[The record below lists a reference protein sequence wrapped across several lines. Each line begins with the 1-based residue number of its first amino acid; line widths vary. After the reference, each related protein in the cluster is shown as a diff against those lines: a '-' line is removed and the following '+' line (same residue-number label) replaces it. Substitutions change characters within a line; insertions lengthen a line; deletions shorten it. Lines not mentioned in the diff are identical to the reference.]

1 MVHLLGNLQRDL
13 HVFVT
18 LFTEMLHLL
27 PQWTVYLA
35 NGFKLRNFSYKFPKK
50 TDIIADII
58 DIKLVNV
65 YIRYLSTN
73 LLNLSV

>member
-35 NGFKLRNFSYKFPKK
+35 NGLKLRNFSYTFRKK
-50 TDIIADII
+50 
-58 DIKLVNV
+58 
-65 YIRYLSTN
+65 
-73 LLNLSV
+73 